1 VLAPRQYQ
9 QDAHD
14 DVIAAWR
21 AHTKPVLV
29 EAATG
34 AGKSIIIAMLAKT
47 LYDLSG
53 GKRVLCLAPSAELVK
68 QNAAKYV
75 AIGEKCSIFSASVS
89 KSLRH
94 QVIFATPGT
103 FKAVAKRM
111 GHQFAGVIVDECH
124 GITTTIKTIIEDM
137 KETAPNLRVCGL
149 SATPYRLRD
158 GFIFKLDPSGKAL
171 PAHIAH
177 NPYFD
182 QCVYAISARYL
193 IAQGFLTPLRAG
205 DINAAQY
212 DTGGLKLQANGQFSA
227 ATVGAAFEGWGRE
240 TAAIVADVVAQTQQA
255 SGVMI
260 FAATVRHAGEV
271 MASLHPDNA
280 RIVTGETP
288 KGERAQIIADFN
300 AGRFMYLVNVG
311 VLTTGFDSP
320 RVSHIAIL
328 RATESVS
335 LLQQIMGRGMR
346 LYDGKAECV
355 ILDYAENIQRHCPD
369 GDLYKPQITAAYQG
383 AGELL
388 EAKCESCSKI
398 NAFSMRQNE
407 DGHLIDDYGYFTTLI
422 GQRIET
428 EVKPGHFVPMPAH
441 FGRRCVHTDRTG
453 ARCDYYWSS
462 KECGVCEH
470 KNDIAARFCSVCK
483 SELVNPNDKLV
494 AMHTAHK
501 KDPTK
506 PQCDAVLEIEYL
518 RGLSRAGNDMVT
530 ATITTTRRKFS
541 VYLLEQNNTA
551 ARRKAAFAMATAN
564 FTEKPRTISYIKD
577 GDFWQILGFNNESDD
592 AKLQRKIAPQVAN

>member
-1 VLAPRQYQ
+1 MLAPRQYQ

-75 AIGEKCSIFSASVS
+75 AIGERCSIFSASVS

-124 GITTTIKTIIEDM
+124 GITTTIKNIIEDM

-300 AGRFMYLVNVG
+300 AGRFMYLVNIG
-311 VLTTGFDSP
+311 VLAVGFDSP

-388 EAKCESCSKI
+388 EAKCESCSKT
-398 NAFSMRQNE
+398 NTFSVRQNE
-407 DGHLIDDYGYFTTLI
+407 DGHLVDDYGYFTTLI

-470 KNDIAARFCSVCK
+470 KNDIAARFCSGCK
-483 SELVNPNDKLV
+483 SELINPAAKLIL
-494 AMHTAHK
+494 MHGQHK

-506 PQCDAVLEIEYL
+506 PQCDAVLDLSYSS
-518 RGLSRAGNDMVT
+518 GLSRAGNDMKIVE
-530 ATITTTRRKFS
+530 ITTSRRKLI
-541 VYLLEQNNTA
+541 VYLLENNEFS
-551 ARRKAAFAMATAN
+551 ARKKMAFMRATDN
-564 FTEKPRTISYIKD
+564 FQSMPASISYVKN
-577 GDFWQILGFNNESDD
+577 GDFWEVLGFNATTDD
-592 AKLQRKIAPQVAN
+592 EALNAKLRSTV